1 MKPKNEAREIDSKL
15 KSTLPNPEY
24 KTVLKQTKINEEQ
37 VIQQIIRKKTS
48 KILIAYVCK

>member
-24 KTVLKQTKINEEQ
+24 KTVLKQTINKWRTSHTTNYKEENLEN
-37 VIQQIIRKKTS
+37 IDSLRM
-48 KILIAYVCK
+48 